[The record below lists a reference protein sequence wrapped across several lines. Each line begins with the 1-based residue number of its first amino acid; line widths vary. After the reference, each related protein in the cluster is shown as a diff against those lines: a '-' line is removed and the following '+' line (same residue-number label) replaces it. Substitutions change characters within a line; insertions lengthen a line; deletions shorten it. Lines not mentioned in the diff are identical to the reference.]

1 MIQKFI
7 ENGYKIVENHEKAD
21 IYIAED
27 AEFNNDIIDNTYT
40 VKLTGILLDIDT
52 EKGYIEIRQDE
63 EHKYYNFKFEAKN
76 ESDIFNSHTLFI
88 SKKNGK
94 YGFVDK
100 DGKVI
105 VDYIYDDATQQNTYG
120 YVAVKKD
127 GKWGAIDQKGNVVQE
142 PTYEL
147 EDYLKVDFIGRWH
160 LGKDINMN
168 YYNQL

>member
-1 MIQKFI
+1 M
-7 ENGYKIVENHEKAD
+7 
-21 IYIAED
+21 
-27 AEFNNDIIDNTYT
+27 
-40 VKLTGILLDIDT
+40 TGILLDIDT